1 MIDANW
7 SNDMINGEG
16 KLIKTDGRVIECI
29 FYNNAKV
36 ELSSQTEGCYDRA
49 GCSICCTI
57 FIYGFLALFIIY
69 NQPAF
74 IVGIVFFLIANMIEC
89 CNSNSYEYFKNN
101 IV

>member
-16 KLIKTDGRVIECI
+16 KVVKKNGKVIECI

-49 GCSICCTI
+49 GWSILLTI
-57 FIYGFLALFIIY
+57 CIYGFLALFIIY
-69 NQPAF
+69 DEPLF
-74 IVGIVFFLIANMIEC
+74 TIGTGCFLIINIIEC
-89 CNSNSYEYFKNN
+89 CNSATS
-101 IV
+101 